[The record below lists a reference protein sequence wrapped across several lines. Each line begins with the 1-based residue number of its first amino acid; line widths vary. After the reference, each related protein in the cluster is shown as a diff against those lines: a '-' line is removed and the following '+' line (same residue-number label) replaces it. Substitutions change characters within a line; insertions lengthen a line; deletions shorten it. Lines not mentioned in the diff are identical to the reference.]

1 MNYSTIKLLELIN
14 AAVIIIVFG
23 IAMTLRIP
31 ARSTS
36 WMVTLIVILI
46 MLVIPLFILEH
57 KCNRKSPQWDRL
69 WKMPPAAIVAFVL
82 LLAVLVIGAFVT
94 DNGVAWMVI
103 VLVFIRL
110 LPDYYYARKY
120 NMDEV
125 HSVEELLQKHPEA
138 ESRIRKTVSGE

>member
-1 MNYSTIKLLELIN
+1 
-14 AAVIIIVFG
+14 
-23 IAMTLRIP
+23 
-31 ARSTS
+31 
-36 WMVTLIVILI
+36 
-46 MLVIPLFILEH
+46 
-57 KCNRKSPQWDRL
+57 
-69 WKMPPAAIVAFVL
+69 MPPAAIVAFVL